1 MAAIKTERAGET
13 GSTSAEEDVARLV
26 RMLERDDVEG
36 ARVFVKELEQRW
48 PDSASVQHFAR
59 VLAPPVVRVIPG
71 ATGRPRHQE
80 FAWLREH
87 AREYP
92 GCWLAVL
99 EDRLIAA
106 DPDFAVVLAKVRQT
120 PGAEHALFHQ
130 QHAPRDAT
138 NTDV

>member
-36 ARVFVKELEQRW
+36 ARAFVKELEVRW
-48 PDSASVQHFAR
+48 PDSPSVQHFAR
-59 VLAPPVVRVIPG
+59 VLAPPVVRVLPR
-71 ATGRPRHQE
+71 ASGRRRDRE
-80 FAWLREH
+80 DAWLREH

-92 GCWLAVL
+92 GCWLALL

-106 DPDFAVVLAKVRQT
+106 DSSLAVVLAKVQQT
-120 PGAEHALFHQ
+120 PGAEFALFHF
-130 QHAPRDAT
+130 QHAP
-138 NTDV
+138 